1 MDIVL
6 SLIDNFWKAYGDS
19 LIMLI
24 IQGVLVALFVEYII
38 KQLFNSMIKKATSD
52 VKIAKLENLKSVVCT
67 VAAAV
72 LSVVLAI
79 CVIVSMPLP
88 GGVFLCP
95 TWVGIVYF
103 VQFGVSLFV
112 IKKIQKAEHEKKAKT
127 KKEEKRKYSVTVGEG
142 EKIYKELPD
151 GSRVEVK

>member
-72 LSVVLAI
+72 L
-79 CVIVSMPLP
+79 
-88 GGVFLCP
+88 
-95 TWVGIVYF
+95 
-103 VQFGVSLFV
+103 
-112 IKKIQKAEHEKKAKT
+112 
-127 KKEEKRKYSVTVGEG
+127 
-142 EKIYKELPD
+142 
-151 GSRVEVK
+151 